1 MNLRALVSEFASAA
15 EPYQEMS
22 DFRLE
27 DDDDGEDSHVDEAA
41 QQRAYEFHL
50 QCVRYHSQD
59 VDGNHRG
66 KYVHCG
72 GIAYPS
78 EYEIDEQ
85 ADQKDVQHI
94 GK

>member
-1 MNLRALVSEFASAA
+1 
-15 EPYQEMS
+15 MS
-22 DFRLE
+22 DFRLK
-27 DDDDGEDSHVDEAA
+27 DDDDGEDSHVDECA
-41 QQRAYEFHL
+41 QQRAYEFHF
-50 QCVRYHSQD
+50 QCVRYDSQD

-78 EYEIDEQ
+78 EYEVDEQ
-85 ADQKDVQHI
+85 ADQEDVQHI

>member
-1 MNLRALVSEFASAA
+1 
-15 EPYQEMS
+15 MS

-27 DDDDGEDSHVDEAA
+27 DDDDRKYAHVNESAE
-41 QQRAYEFHL
+41 QCAYEFHF

-59 VDGNHRG
+59 VDGDYRS

-72 GIAYPS
+72 GISYPS

-85 ADQKDVQHI
+85 ADQEDVQHV
-94 GK
+94 GKRKLQKTEYFQRHDHIL

>member
-1 MNLRALVSEFASAA
+1 
-15 EPYQEMS
+15 MS

-27 DDDDGEDSHVDEAA
+27 DDDDGKDSHVDEGA

-59 VDGNHRG
+59 VDGNYRG

-72 GIAYPS
+72 GISYPS

-85 ADQKDVQHI
+85 ADQEDVQHI